1 LICCSLIIKGKKAII
16 SSKKSE
22 SPNPP
27 PTSSQTM
34 EAEAKEEDKGKVLP
48 VKLEDEVEAIKVI
61 DKMEEIRNLKAS
73 VSKHSF
79 PPTVPTITPSP
90 SSLSLPEQG
99 SKLADDPIRK
109 TLSAPNSRRHS
120 PPIPLS
126 TPPKSKAAR
135 GWAFLREKLR
145 FKKGAKKASKVSM
158 AQSSLQCVTKSTDL
172 SSGPEEIGGSGSLP
186 TDNDKGVWALLK
198 NTSTIGFAVAG
209 IKPEDSDSESTTE
222 SVPPNSTSKLSSP
235 KKKVEEDTVINI
247 EDDEKNERKGVSCLV
262 KYAYKIMAPIS
273 IGHDKNESIDLDVID
288 PQPQCSSAS
297 MKKSLKE
304 KESLDSSADD
314 MNSLRSFIINE
325 DSESPRKRKKK
336 VKAEEKDS
344 EEKSSRVA
352 PPSALSRLS
361 HSQRIGSANSSTSKI
376 PEKAEFLDE
385 LEWFRG
391 AICVLYYCMIVPFK
405 IDIKEGHY
413 MLYTNLIQ
421 QVIIILFAF
430 YIRIV

>member
-1 LICCSLIIKGKKAII
+1 
-16 SSKKSE
+16 
-22 SPNPP
+22 
-27 PTSSQTM
+27 M

-48 VKLEDEVEAIKVI
+48 VKLEDDVEAIKVI
-61 DKMEEIRNLKAS
+61 DKREEIRKLKAS

-90 SSLSLPEQG
+90 SSFSLPEQG
-99 SKLADDPIRK
+99 SSTLAEKQIRK

-145 FKKGAKKASKVSM
+145 FKKGAKKSSKVSL
-158 AQSSLQCVTKSTDL
+158 AQSSLQCVTQSTDL
-172 SSGPEEIGGSGSLP
+172 SSGAEEIGGSGSLP
-186 TDNDKGVWALLK
+186 TYNEKGVWALLK

-235 KKKVEEDTVINI
+235 KKKVGEDTVINI
-247 EDDEKNERKGVSCLV
+247 EDEEKNERKGVSCLV
-262 KYAYKIMAPIS
+262 KDAYKIMAPMAL
-273 IGHDKNESIDLDVID
+273 GHDKNESIDLNVID

-304 KESLDSSADD
+304 KDSLDSSADD

-325 DSESPRKRKKK
+325 DSESRKAFGRRKRKNK
-336 VKAEEKDS
+336 VKAEERVS
-344 EEKSSRVA
+344 EENSRRVVA
-352 PPSALSRLS
+352 PQSALSRLS
-361 HSQRIGSANSSTSKI
+361 HSERIRPEDSTAKI
-376 PEKAEFLDE
+376 PEKAEFLEE
-385 LEWFRG
+385 LEWFRA
-391 AICVLYYCMIVPFK
+391 AICVLYYFMVIPFK

-413 MLYTNLIQ
+413 MLCTNLIQ
-421 QVIIILFAF
+421 KVIKHQIFLDFRFYKLFF
-430 YIRIV
+430 WQTSRVFGLKK